1 METATRA
8 DAVGAQL
15 RLIFGERKGPVR
27 ELRAGGGYWSQDS
40 VIPVLSTPET
50 PSQLWV
56 RWPGGKSSTSPIPAG
71 AKEVV
76 VTEDGKLT
84 VKR

>member
-1 METATRA
+1 M
-8 DAVGAQL
+8 
-15 RLIFGERKGPVR
+15 
-27 ELRAGGGYWSQDS
+27 S
-40 VIPVLSTPET
+40 PVLSTPEAPT
-50 PSQLWV
+50 QLWV
-56 RWPGGKSSTSPIPAG
+56 RWPGGKATTSPITAG